1 MAAGEGYFATGYWN
15 ANYWSSDYW
24 NEGGTETGDY
34 WNNNYWNVNYWNVN
48 YWLEFNDGDV
58 TQRNA
63 AQLTLTPLTQSV
75 NVGLNA
81 QPDTEAL
88 PLVTFQADAN
98 LDIDPAVTTASLTL
112 TGYNPS
118 IGLEGYQ
125 LGDIDLRW
133 YPDSAITITYGVV
146 TDLETLT
153 LGPMTHT
160 VGFEGGVNVGA
171 SVASLT
177 LTPYV
182 TDARLDISV
191 EPLPESLTLTG
202 FNTTAGIGTQ
212 VPATLAALSYG
223 LPTHTVEGTPGQA
236 DAFPLPVF
244 LTIAGNDPQVVGFPT
259 AVKPEDTFGDY
270 GALITNA
277 DATSDVPSNYVICDR
292 SGFRV
297 KPGELMKD
305 GYGWMV
311 RSRSWEPKHPQ
322 DFVRAR
328 AEKLEGSK
336 RPEQADR
343 FIGVD
348 EPEVTAADL

>member
-1 MAAGEGYFATGYWN
+1 MATGYYN
-15 ANYWSSDYW
+15 QNYWNTNYW
-24 NEGGTETGDY
+24 QQYYWAPTGTASGDY
-34 WNNNYWNVNYWNVN
+34 WNDNYWNINYWNVNYWQE
-48 YWLEFNDGDV
+48 LNDGDV
-58 TQRNA
+58 TQRVTFE
-63 AQLTLTPLTQSV
+63 LSLTPLAQTV

-98 LDIDPAVTTASLTL
+98 LDIDPAVTTASLGL
-112 TGYNPS
+112 TSYNPS
-118 IGLEGYQ
+118 VGFEGYQ

-133 YPDSAITITYGVV
+133 FPDSTFEVTYGVIASQ
-146 TDLETLT
+146 DSLT

-160 VGFEGGVNVGA
+160 IEYESGVNVGA
-171 SVASLT
+171 SVDSLT
-177 LTPYV
+177 LTSYV
-182 TDARLDISV
+182 TDARLDIEV
-191 EPLPESLTLTG
+191 EPLPESLTLNG

-223 LPTHTVEGTPGQA
+223 LPTHTVEGTVGQA

-336 RPEQADR
+336 RPEQTDR